1 MKKII
6 ISTVI
11 LVAAFASL
19 AQSQVTTKT
28 EKFKVWGNCDMCEK
42 KIEKAASKVKGVTK
56 ADWNKETKIM
66 TLTYNPEVTNVE
78 EVQKAIA
85 AVGYDTEKVKAT
97 DKAYNKLD
105 GCCQYEREK

>member
-1 MKKII
+1 MKKLI

-19 AQSQVTTKT
+19 AQSKVTTKT
-28 EKFKVWGNCDMCEK
+28 ETFKVWGNCDMCKK

-97 DKAYNKLD
+97 DKAYNKLH